1 MRCNHGAIVD
11 GAGLKFA
18 TMTSLAKA
26 SMIKC
31 DQALGY
37 ILGNLG

>member
-1 MRCNHGAIVD
+1 MRCNHGAIVN

-18 TMTSLAKA
+18 TMASLAKA
-26 SMIKC
+26 SMEKC

-37 ILGNLG
+37 ILDNFG

>member
-1 MRCNHGAIVD
+1 MRCNHGAIVN
-11 GAGLKFA
+11 GAGFRFA

-26 SMIKC
+26 SMEKC